1 MDIVSPALLT
11 IGYEGRT
18 VCDLVTML
26 SGAGVTVL
34 VDVRLNPVSRKPGM
48 SKRRLADH
56 LEPAGIRY
64 VHLPELGNPQDNRD
78 ALRAGDPA
86 AVDRFRRLLRASPDA
101 LDTVASLTDSETVA
115 LLCLE
120 RSWVRCHRALVAD
133 ELCRLRPGLTIR
145 HR

>member
-1 MDIVSPALLT
+1 MSPALLT

-18 VCDLVTML
+18 VSGVVTML

-48 SKRRLADH
+48 SKRGLADH
-56 LEPAGIRY
+56 LELAGIRY
-64 VHLPELGNPQDNRD
+64 VHLPDLGNPPDNRA

-86 AVDRFRRLLRASPDA
+86 AVDRFRRLVRASPEA
-101 LDTVASLTDSETVA
+101 LDTVASLTGSETVA

-120 RSWVRCHRALVAD
+120 RSWIRCHRALVAD
-133 ELCRLRPGLTIR
+133 ELCRLHPDLAIR
-145 HR
+145 HL